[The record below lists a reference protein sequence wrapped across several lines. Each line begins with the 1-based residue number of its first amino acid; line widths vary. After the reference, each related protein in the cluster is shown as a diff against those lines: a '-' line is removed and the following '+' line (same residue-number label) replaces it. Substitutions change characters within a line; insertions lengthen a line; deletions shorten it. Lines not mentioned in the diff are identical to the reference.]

1 MQDRAQFDLAT
12 IAAKGLRPAIFHRC
26 SRTTRGVHS
35 THRSRMTHSG
45 WLLTPAVASLRRPG
59 PRADAETVDLI
70 RQPERSTSQPHMARV
85 LQIVEFVTSPDS
97 EIGQGLLTLT
107 PRNSSSEQV
116 QVRPPEEIH
125 ILSIK
130 VTSLPEDLRNALIIT
145 RDEHTNWLTSAAGKG
160 RSLLVLRTDD
170 SVDFYTTN
178 RDRFVALRPVIE
190 SLAARVKN
198 VPELGKTRTVE
209 RCGTDAARHLMV
221 HAARQIVSGSTHPG
235 SSIHGAAALSAAS
248 TALGPTLGS
257 LFRAAANVGRRVR
270 QETTLHD
277 SNIDPALQE
286 METFV
291 ADRIVE
297 EELATWQAQEAEIQ
311 RATSEIPRVAPP
323 RSSFEKQEPVSEVR
337 LRVGTSITPR
347 ISYLLEPKTASS

>member
-1 MQDRAQFDLAT
+1 MT
-12 IAAKGLRPAIFHRC
+12 RC
-26 SRTTRGVHS
+26 
-35 THRSRMTHSG
+35 
-45 WLLTPAVASLRRPG
+45 
-59 PRADAETVDLI
+59 
-70 RQPERSTSQPHMARV
+70 
-85 LQIVEFVTSPDS
+85 DS

-107 PRNSSSEQV
+107 PGNSIPEQV

-130 VTSLPEDLRNALIIT
+130 VSSLPEDLRDALNVT
-145 RDEHTNWLTSAAGKG
+145 RDEHTSWLTAAAERG

-170 SVDFYTTN
+170 SVEFYTTN

-190 SLAARVKN
+190 SLAARVKIA
-198 VPELGKTRTVE
+198 PELGTARTVE
-209 RCGTDAARHLMV
+209 RRGTDAARQLMV
-221 HAARQIVSGSTHPG
+221 HAARQNGSGSTHPG

-270 QETTLHD
+270 QETALHD
-277 SNIDPALQE
+277 SNIDLALQE
-286 METFV
+286 METLA

-311 RATSEIPRVAPP
+311 RATSEMPRVAQP
-323 RSSFEKQEPVSEVR
+323 RSSFEKPEPVSEVR
-337 LRVGTSITPR
+337 LRVGTTIKPH
-347 ISYLLEPKTASS
+347 ISYLLEPKSVSS